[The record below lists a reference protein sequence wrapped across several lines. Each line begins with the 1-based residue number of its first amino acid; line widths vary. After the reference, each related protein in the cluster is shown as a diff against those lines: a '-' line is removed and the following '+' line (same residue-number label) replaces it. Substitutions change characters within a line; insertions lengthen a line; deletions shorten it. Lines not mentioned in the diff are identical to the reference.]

1 MVAKTKKLQK
11 LVRRSVFRLPSAL
24 SYRKLT
30 ENEIDREYSL
40 NSMQHRDNEDVFDL
54 TERISINY
62 NRNED
67 SQEDEYDVTLIRR
80 ANPISEGETS
90 EGSDEHY
97 VDEQRPF
104 DVNRWISSMLFKF
117 VGKSSMPLVP

>member
-11 LVRRSVFRLPSAL
+11 IVRRSVFRLPSAL
-24 SYRKLT
+24 NHRKLT

-54 TERISINY
+54 TERISVNY

-67 SQEDEYDVTLIRR
+67 SQEDEYDFTLIRR

-90 EGSDEHY
+90 EDSEERD

-104 DVNRWISSMLFKF
+104 DVNRWISSMFFKF
-117 VGKSSMPLVP
+117 IGKPSMPLAP